1 MAMTIAMGADLSAPT
16 VSSLMWAHA
25 SKPVMVN
32 WDISMPTR
40 KMYLQRCTQASTIVM
55 ACTDQTDRETDRQA
69 TSALLFPHVHSF

>member
-25 SKPVMVN
+25 SKPVIVN

-40 KMYLQRCTQASTIVM
+40 KMYLQIAQAVRTIKL
-55 ACTDQTDRETDRQA
+55 AQTARQAERQTERQTDR
-69 TSALLFPHVHSF
+69 